1 MRFIEDLCPPA
12 LLYLIFLVVQLG
24 LDASLGMW
32 VTFTIKVILGF
43 ATVMVLD
50 TFCGIG
56 LGVVSWFLVAAPFL
70 ITALGTA
77 IAIGTQFDAKV
88 LGQLTEKFTDKD
100 AREQDVPEQS
110 NSVARQA
117 AAKTEFKSKKD

>member
-1 MRFIEDLCPPA
+1 MRFVEDLCPPA

-24 LDASLGMW
+24 LDASLGLW
-32 VTFTIKVILGF
+32 VTFIIKTILGF

-77 IAIGTQFDAKV
+77 IAIGTRFDDRV
-88 LGQLTEKFTDKD
+88 LGRMKENFEDSE
-100 AREQDVPEQS
+100 ARENDLPEQS
-110 NSVARQA
+110 NSIGRETESKE
-117 AAKTEFKSKKD
+117 KTE

>member
-24 LDASLGMW
+24 LDASLGLW

-56 LGVVSWFLVAAPFL
+56 LGVVSWFLVAAPFI

-77 IAIGTQFDAKV
+77 IAIGTNFDAKV
-88 LGQLTEKFTDKD
+88 LGQLKEKFVDKT
-100 AREQDVPEQS
+100 AHEQDIPEQS

-117 AAKTEFKSKKD
+117 TKTESEDKKE